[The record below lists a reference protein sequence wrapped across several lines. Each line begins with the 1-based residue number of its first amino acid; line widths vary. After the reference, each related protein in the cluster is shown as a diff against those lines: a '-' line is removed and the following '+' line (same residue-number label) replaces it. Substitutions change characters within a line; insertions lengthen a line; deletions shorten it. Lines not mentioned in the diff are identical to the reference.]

1 MTDDDILKAETLMSQ
16 DGVKFIPIT
25 EIKNIKFE
33 PATEEV
39 PEWAKIDITKP
50 ASIEV
55 QIHAK
60 KNGSLLEKS
69 LYYQKSKKRRIR
81 KKWSIEK
88 ILKIGGLKK

>member
-25 EIKNIKFE
+25 EIKNIKIE

-55 QIHAK
+55 KIHAK

-81 KKWSIEK
+81 KKWSLEK

>member
-33 PATEEV
+33 STEEV

-55 QIHAK
+55 KIHAK

-81 KKWSIEK
+81 KKWSLEK